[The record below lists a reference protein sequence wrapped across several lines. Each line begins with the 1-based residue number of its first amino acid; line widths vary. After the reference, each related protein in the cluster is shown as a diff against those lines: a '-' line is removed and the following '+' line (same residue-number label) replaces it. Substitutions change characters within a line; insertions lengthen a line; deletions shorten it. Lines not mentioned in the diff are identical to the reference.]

1 MAAFKFASSFK
12 GMKQQSKGTLNENLK
27 SADLSQVSLG
37 AREEGNKKYR
47 VGCVSSVYARE

>member
-1 MAAFKFASSFK
+1 MAFNFASSFK